1 MRKNI
6 DINFYHNLYL
16 HTINIAIFFEELLH
30 TKDYLFL
37 IRFKNKKMAKND
49 NNDDDNH
56 TDNKHSSPVTVIVKR
71 IAKKDK
77 IKEFEEWLLG
87 ISTEVSRQEGS
98 MGIDIIRPTDKSKLE
113 YVVIFRFNN
122 YETLT
127 KWGNSS
133 IRNEWLKKG
142 RELVEAD
149 PHVQK
154 LSGLEFWFTPY
165 YNDKSSILALRPPPP
180 LQNGNCYYSCYIDST
195 NHFSS
200 SNTYFNRNVIN
211 SFSTKTYRYYYNS
224 SVNDLFN
231 YASFN

>member
-1 MRKNI
+1 
-6 DINFYHNLYL
+6 
-16 HTINIAIFFEELLH
+16 
-30 TKDYLFL
+30 
-37 IRFKNKKMAKND
+37 MAKYNTD
-49 NNDDDNH
+49 NNN
-56 TDNKHSSPVTVIVKR
+56 SSKPVTVIVKR
-71 IAKKDK
+71 IAKKNK

-165 YNDKSSILALRPPPP
+165 YNDKSSILALRPPPRYKMVIVTIP
-180 LQNGNCYYSCYIDST
+180 VISILLLTLVPQIYILTELLSIPFPIRFVIAIT
-195 NHFSS
+195 ITVLLM
-200 SNTYFNRNVIN
+200 TYLIMPFL
-211 SFSTKTYRYYYNS
+211 TKLLRPW
-224 SVNDLFN
+224 LFKT
-231 YASFN
+231 SK

>member
-1 MRKNI
+1 
-6 DINFYHNLYL
+6 
-16 HTINIAIFFEELLH
+16 
-30 TKDYLFL
+30 
-37 IRFKNKKMAKND
+37 MAKYNTD
-49 NNDDDNH
+49 NNN
-56 TDNKHSSPVTVIVKR
+56 SSKPVTVIVKR
-71 IAKKDK
+71 IAKKNK

-154 LSGLEFWFTPY
+154 LSGLEFWFTH
-165 YNDKSSILALRPPPP
+165 YNDKSSILALRPPPRYKMVIVTIP
-180 LQNGNCYYSCYIDST
+180 VISILLTTLVPQIHTLTEMLSIPFQLRLIGIT
-195 NHFSS
+195 ITVLLM
-200 SNTYFNRNVIN
+200 TYLIMPFL
-211 SFSTKTYRYYYNS
+211 TKLLRPW
-224 SVNDLFN
+224 LFKTLK
-231 YASFN
+231 

>member
-1 MRKNI
+1 
-6 DINFYHNLYL
+6 
-16 HTINIAIFFEELLH
+16 
-30 TKDYLFL
+30 
-37 IRFKNKKMAKND
+37 MAKYNTD
-49 NNDDDNH
+49 NNN
-56 TDNKHSSPVTVIVKR
+56 SSKPVTVIVKR
-71 IAKKDK
+71 IAKKNK

-142 RELVEAD
+142 RELVEVE

-165 YNDKSSILALRPPPP
+165 YNDKSSILALRPPPR
-180 LQNGNCYYSCYIDST
+180 YKM
-195 NHFSS
+195 
-200 SNTYFNRNVIN
+200 VIVTIPVI
-211 SFSTKTYRYYYNS
+211 SILLTTLVPQIHTLTEMLSIPF
-224 SVNDLFN
+224 
-231 YASFN
+231 

>member
-1 MRKNI
+1 
-6 DINFYHNLYL
+6 
-16 HTINIAIFFEELLH
+16 
-30 TKDYLFL
+30 
-37 IRFKNKKMAKND
+37 MAKYNTD
-49 NNDDDNH
+49 NNN
-56 TDNKHSSPVTVIVKR
+56 SSKPVTVIVKR
-71 IAKKDK
+71 IAKKNK

-165 YNDKSSILALRPPPP
+165 YNDKSSILALRPPPRYKMVIVTIP
-180 LQNGNCYYSCYIDST
+180 VISILLTTLVPQIHTLTEMLSIPFQLSLFIGIT
-195 NHFSS
+195 ITVLLM
-200 SNTYFNRNVIN
+200 TYLIMPFL
-211 SFSTKTYRYYYNS
+211 TKLLRPW
-224 SVNDLFN
+224 LFKTLK
-231 YASFN
+231 